1 MKIDKLIKDLGVS
14 KNPVHLI
21 DVGASGGIHER
32 WFPLRDVLVVI
43 GFEPDE
49 REFHKLKPSKNE
61 VWYNT
66 ALYADNTEHNLY
78 VTRWQTNTSL
88 LKPNYPIIERFC
100 YPNGNDFEIVK
111 TLKIKCRKLDDVL
124 DEKGLQL
131 DAIKLD
137 TQGSELFIL
146 QGAARYLQDCVFAVE
161 SEVEFIKL
169 YEDQPLFRDVDFF
182 MQSKGFQLI
191 DCGNLTYIKGA
202 NTAGIGGEK
211 GQLTSADALYFK
223 SVQSVK
229 QTLGENGQE
238 KLAAIIMICLA
249 YGYPDYALEVC
260 KEVEKEDLI
269 EKDLLKSW
277 SSILSQCRH
286 YSALIPG
293 FPGRARLVRMLSGAS
308 AMLGRFSHAN
318 WLNPLGNSIRFLKK

>member
-1 MKIDKLIKDLGVS
+1 M
-14 KNPVHLI
+14 
-21 DVGASGGIHER
+21 
-32 WFPLRDVLVVI
+32 
-43 GFEPDE
+43 
-49 REFHKLKPSKNE
+49 
-61 VWYNT
+61 
-66 ALYADNTEHNLY
+66 
-78 VTRWQTNTSL
+78 
-88 LKPNYPIIERFC
+88 PIIRNTTHTYTVADKYLAFKTELPDHRRLC

-286 YSALIPG
+286 YSALIPS